1 LDIITVFDV
10 ETPNKKNDR
19 ICAIGITLIEKDA
32 ITVLASQLVNPECAF
47 DQGNTLIHG
56 IRPEDVA
63 DSPTFP
69 EVWRQVSPLFTD
81 SIVVGHNVIFDL
93 TVLRKTLAHYGIE
106 LPPIRY
112 MDTCRMARACYPEL
126 PNFRLDT
133 ICDFLRL
140 DLDHHDPSSDA
151 EATARILVDMFSR
164 VTFSNPVSVYDRK
177 AHEQKQSAHRQPSRT
192 TTELRELGKLLSDC
206 FQDGVVKDEDCREIY
221 IWMRDHSEL
230 AGNYPFDDIFV
241 MLSSILE
248 DGTVSEDEEEALL
261 SLLRETED
269 PVSNACSCCPVDVNG
284 LAVVLTGAFIRG
296 ERAAVAAELSAQGAV
311 IKNDVSKKTGLVLV
325 GSLGSENWVSGN
337 YGSKIKKALE
347 LQAAG
352 HPIVIMREEDYFC

>member
-151 EATARILVDMFSR
+151 EARAGVDSR
-164 VTFSNPVSVYDRK
+164 
-177 AHEQKQSAHRQPSRT
+177 
-192 TTELRELGKLLSDC
+192 
-206 FQDGVVKDEDCREIY
+206 DGA
-221 IWMRDHSEL
+221 L
-230 AGNYPFDDIFV
+230 AGKIYCGP
-241 MLSSILE
+241 
-248 DGTVSEDEEEALL
+248 
-261 SLLRETED
+261 
-269 PVSNACSCCPVDVNG
+269 CCG
-284 LAVVLTGAFIRG
+284 
-296 ERAAVAAELSAQGAV
+296 
-311 IKNDVSKKTGLVLV
+311 K
-325 GSLGSENWVSGN
+325 W
-337 YGSKIKKALE
+337 
-347 LQAAG
+347 
-352 HPIVIMREEDYFC
+352 